1 MEKVALVTG
10 SSSGIGLQTALS
22 LAKDGYHT
30 FASMRNTVKGKE
42 LEEIAKKENLPIEV
56 IELDVD
62 KEESIVSAI
71 KKIIENA
78 GRLDVLVNNAGY
90 GQFGCT
96 EDVSIE
102 DFKKQFETN
111 FFSVVRIIQEVAP
124 IMRKQNSG
132 NIINIS
138 SVAGRMGLPGSP
150 AYISS
155 KFALEGLGECLRY
168 ELGQFGIKTT
178 LIEPGVIKTNFFDS
192 MKIPDSKTDPK
203 YKQLTDHILGGL
215 KMMVQMGT
223 EPAQVADVVM
233 KALHDDEMLPRYIV
247 GTDAAMFMEAK
258 KMKTDIEFEKYMS
271 KELFPSS

>member
-1 MEKVALVTG
+1 MNKVALVTG
-10 SSSGIGLQTALS
+10 SSSGIGLETS
-22 LAKDGYHT
+22 LALARDGYYT
-30 FASMRNTVKGKE
+30 FASMRDTKKSQKITDIV
-42 LEEIAKKENLPIEV
+42 KKENLSIEI

-62 KEESIVSAI
+62 KEESIISAI
-71 KKIIENA
+71 KKITGNK
-78 GRLDVLVNNAGY
+78 GRIDVLVNNAGY

-96 EDVSIE
+96 EDVSIA

-111 FFSVVRIIQEVAP
+111 FFSIVRIIQEVVP
-124 IMRKQNSG
+124 IMRRQGSG
-132 NIINIS
+132 IIVNVS
-138 SVAGRMGLPGSP
+138 SVVGRMGLPCSP

-192 MKIPDSKTDPK
+192 MKIPETKSDPK
-203 YKQLTDHILGGL
+203 YKQLTEHILGGL

-223 EPAQVADVVM
+223 EPSQVANAII
-233 KALHDDEMLPRYIV
+233 KAIHDKEILPRYIV
-247 GTDAAMFMEAK
+247 GTDAAMFLEAK

-271 KELFPSS
+271 KELFPG